1 MATLKS
7 KNTIVFSEI
16 PFSKNSHHIE
26 TSQLI
31 GFSNQLTDS
40 YMIEALTERYFQTDI
55 TLKSK

>member
-7 KNTIVFSEI
+7 KNTIVCSEL
-16 PFSKNSHHIE
+16 PFSKHSHHIE

-31 GFSNQLTDS
+31 GFANQLTDS
-40 YMIEALTERYFQTDI
+40 YMIEGLTERYFPTDI